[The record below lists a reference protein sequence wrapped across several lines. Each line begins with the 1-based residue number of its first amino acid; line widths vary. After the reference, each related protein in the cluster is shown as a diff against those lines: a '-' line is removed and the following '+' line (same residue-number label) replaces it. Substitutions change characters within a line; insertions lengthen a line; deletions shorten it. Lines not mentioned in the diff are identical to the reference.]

1 MKHARPIVRLLA
13 LVAGVTAGLNATAG
27 SASAQ
32 LSTRVFHFE
41 DLHIDTGASGGPTS
55 LMTGTF
61 EWAYTPGDF
70 ENGTGT
76 FTDLYIPGHGSNIG
90 ELVITVEPSQ
100 IEFSLDANLHDHG
113 VDVSVKLLQPFS
125 PTQPALVDTVLSK
138 YQYESGVITNGV
150 FVSGSVV
157 PQADIVDLCFG
168 DGTGTACPC
177 GNAGDAGE
185 GCANSAGEG
194 ALLSASGSTSVGA
207 DDIAFQMIQGPG
219 PSPALLFVGA
229 QQVNGCNGAVFG
241 DGLRC
246 AGGAIQ
252 RLDVRILDSAG
263 SANWAAGL
271 SVQGGWSAG
280 DVRVFQTWYRDVSGS
295 PCGGQFNTS
304 QALAVTFQP

>member
-1 MKHARPIVRLLA
+1 MTTLQSLARTLALLA
-13 LVAGVTAGLNATAG
+13 GLAATGG
-27 SASAQ
+27 SAAAQ
-32 LSTRVFHFE
+32 LSTRVFHFD
-41 DLHIDTGASGGPTS
+41 DLQIDTGAAGGPTS
-55 LMTGTF
+55 EMTGTF
-61 EWAYTPGDF
+61 EWVYTPGDF

-76 FTDLYIPGHGSNIG
+76 FTELYIPGHGSNIG

-125 PTQPALVDTVLSK
+125 PSQPALVNTALSA

-157 PQADIVDLCFG
+157 PQADILDLCFG

-177 GNAGDAGE
+177 GNAGAPGE
-185 GCANSAGEG
+185 GCANSADQG

-207 DDIAFQMIQGPG
+207 DDLAFQMTQGPG

-229 QQVNGCNGAVFG
+229 QQVNGGSGAVFG

-246 AGGAIQ
+246 AGGGIQ
-252 RLDVRILDSAG
+252 RLGVRILDAGG
-263 SANWAAGL
+263 SATWSAGL
-271 SVQGGWSAG
+271 SLQGGWVAG
-280 DVRVFQTWYRDVSGS
+280 DSRVFQTWYRDVNDS

-304 QALAVTFQP
+304 QALAVTFQA

>member
-1 MKHARPIVRLLA
+1 MKHARTIVRTLALLA
-13 LVAGVTAGLNATAG
+13 GVAAAAS

-32 LSTRVFHFE
+32 LSTRVFHFD
-41 DLHIDTGASGGPTS
+41 DLHVDTGAPGGPTS

-61 EWAYTPGDF
+61 EWTYTPGDF

-76 FTDLYIPGHGSNIG
+76 FTDLYIPGHGSSIAA
-90 ELVITVEPSQ
+90 LVITVEPSQ

-125 PTQPALVDTVLSK
+125 ASQPAMVNTAQSS
-138 YQYESGVITNGV
+138 YQYESGVVTDGV

-177 GNAGDAGE
+177 GNAGATGE
-185 GCANSAGEG
+185 GCANSGGAG
-194 ALLSASGSTSVGA
+194 ALLAASGSTSVGV
-207 DDIAFQMIQGPG
+207 DDLAFQMTQGPG

-229 QQVNGCNGAVFG
+229 QAVNGGSGATFG

-252 RLDVRILDSAG
+252 RLDVRVLDASG
-263 SANWAAGL
+263 SASWAAGL